1 MEIRRTAQGFEIAP
15 EPWAADRP
23 GTSTAAIRS
32 WAELA
37 DHCEAQAAWC
47 AMVLETRQIDP
58 HARRLIEMEHGH
70 MVEAVAA
77 YRYWAALHRP
87 FRGHATRADP

>member
-1 MEIRRTAQGFEIAP
+1 MKIAATPEGFEIAP

-23 GTSTAAIRS
+23 GASTAAIRS

-37 DHCEAQAAWC
+37 DHCEAHAAWC

-58 HARRLIEMEHGH
+58 HDRRMIEIEHGN
-70 MVEAVAA
+70 MTEAVAA
-77 YRYWAALHRP
+77 YRHWATLHQP
-87 FRGHATRADP
+87 FRGIATRADP